1 MRQYLQLVRSIRQRK
16 IPAVGAAAALT
27 VMCLTA
33 ATDPLVDLKAAPVA
47 LEAKR
52 YAAAIP
58 LLEPLGKKLPK
69 LADYSAWFLAS
80 AQFGLKN
87 YQAVP
92 SILETVWK
100 QKPPSPLAARAYIL
114 AAQAY
119 EQSGNPN
126 TAVEIL
132 RKNYAL
138 LPQPQGDLALATA
151 FALAGDAVS
160 AVVYN
165 QRVYYGFPVSLE
177 ASQADAEIAK
187 LKAQLGDNYPPSMA
201 NAMLSRAL
209 KLLEAGQTP
218 RAKKELESLV
228 PQLGGGERDVAL
240 VSVGVADYNAKET
253 DVARRYLTSLETP
266 SPDADAERIYY
277 LLLSAQ
283 RLNNEEEAGA
293 MADRLGQLY
302 PTSPWRLKAVVAVA
316 NHYLVL
322 NQMEQ
327 YEPLF
332 RACYESFPQDPQAGV
347 CHWKVVWG
355 HYLRRRPDAVDLLRA
370 HLRLFP
376 AAESA
381 SAALY
386 FLGRLSEDAH
396 DSRSARTYFDEVVR
410 EYPNQYYAS
419 QAREHLAAIP
429 DTATAPVVTQFL
441 KGVVFPQRVR
451 TLSFQ
456 AAAAASAR
464 IERARLLVSA
474 GLEDFANAEL
484 KFGAQTED
492 QPHVLAMELASLSS
506 PTMPDQAIRYIK
518 RYASSYLY
526 LPIESAPRQFWTLA
540 FPLPYRADLDRFSKQ
555 NGLDPFLMAAL
566 IRQESQ
572 FDPTAVSR
580 ANARGLTQILPAT
593 GRELSQRLK
602 VKTFTT
608 AALFQPSVNLE
619 LGTFYL
625 KTLTAQVGGKT
636 EAALAAYDA
645 GLTRA
650 RAWLTWGEFREPAE
664 FIETVPFAETRDYV
678 QTVLRNADVY
688 RRLYNN
694 Q

>member
-1 MRQYLQLVRSIRQRK
+1 MFGPLWRK
-16 IPAVGAAAALT
+16 LAVPGAAAAIA
-27 VMCLTA
+27 VMCLSG
-33 ATDPLVDLKAAPVA
+33 ATEPLVDLKAGSVA
-47 LEAKR
+47 LDAKR
-52 YAAAIP
+52 YAAAVA
-58 LLEPLGKKLPK
+58 LLEPLAKRLPK

-80 AQFGLKN
+80 SQFGLKN
-87 YQAVP
+87 YRAVP
-92 SILETVWK
+92 AILDVVWK

-119 EQSGNPN
+119 EQSGVPN
-126 TAVEIL
+126 SAVEIL

-151 FALAGDAVS
+151 FSLAGDAVN
-160 AVVYN
+160 AAVYN
-165 QRVYYGFPVSLE
+165 QRVYYGFPVSTE
-177 ASQADAEIAK
+177 ASQAEAEIAR

-201 NAMLSRAL
+201 NAMLARAL
-209 KLLEAGQTP
+209 KLLDGGQTP
-218 RAKKELESLV
+218 RAKKDLEALV
-228 PQLGGGERDVAL
+228 PQLGGGDRDVAL
-240 VSVGVADYNAKET
+240 VSIGVADYNAKET
-253 DVARRYLTSLETP
+253 DVARRYLTSLETA
-266 SPDADAERIYY
+266 SPDADAERLYY

-293 MADRLGQLY
+293 MAERLGQLY

-332 RACYESFPQDPQAGV
+332 RACYESFPQDPQAAV

-355 HYLRRRPDAVDLLRA
+355 HYLRRRPEAVDLLRA

-386 FLGRLSEDAH
+386 FLGRLAEDAR
-396 DSRSARTYFDEVVR
+396 DNKSARTYFDEVVH

-419 QAREHLAAIP
+419 QSREHLAAIP
-429 DTATAPVVTQFL
+429 DTATAPAVTQFL
-441 KGVVFPQRVR
+441 KSVAFPQRAR

-474 GLEDFANAEL
+474 GLEDLANAEL
-484 KFGAQTED
+484 RFGAQTED

-518 RYASSYLY
+518 RYASSYLF

-593 GRELSQRLK
+593 GRELSRRLK

-625 KTLTAQVGGKT
+625 KTLTSQVGGRT

-650 RAWLTWGEFREPAE
+650 RAWLTWGDFREPAE

-688 RRLYNN
+688 RRLYASAASN
-694 Q
+694 

>member
-1 MRQYLQLVRSIRQRK
+1 LASLISCRK
-16 IPAVGAAAALT
+16 LLFAGALSAIA
-27 VMCLTA
+27 VMCVSA
-33 ATDPLVDLKAAPVA
+33 ASDPLVDLKAGSVA
-47 LEAKR
+47 LDAKR
-52 YAAAIP
+52 YAAAIS
-58 LLEPLGKKLPK
+58 LLEPLGKRLPK

-80 AQFGLKN
+80 AQFGVKN
-87 YQAVP
+87 YSKVP
-92 SILETVWK
+92 ATLEVVWK

-119 EQSGNPN
+119 EQSGAPN
-126 TAVEIL
+126 NAVEIL

-151 FALAGDAVS
+151 FGLAGDAVS
-160 AVVYN
+160 AAVYN
-165 QRVYYGFPVSLE
+165 QRVYYGFPASTE
-177 ASQADAEIAK
+177 AGLAEAEIAR
-187 LKAQLGDNYPPSMA
+187 LKTQLGDNYPPSMA
-201 NAMLSRAL
+201 NSMLSRAL
-209 KLLEAGQTP
+209 KLLEGGQTP
-218 RAKKELESLV
+218 RAKKELEALV
-228 PQLGGGERDVAL
+228 PQLGGGDRDVAM
-240 VSVGVADYNAKET
+240 VSVGVAEYNAKET
-253 DVARRYLTSLETP
+253 DIAHRYLASLQTS
-266 SPDADAERIYY
+266 SPDADAERLYY

-283 RLNNEEEAGA
+283 RLNNQDEAGA

-302 PTSPWRLKAVVAVA
+302 PSSPWRLKAVVALA

-332 RACYESFPQDPQAGV
+332 RACYESFAQDPQAAV

-355 HYLRRRPDAVDLLRA
+355 HYLRRRPDAPDLLRA

-386 FLGRLSEDAH
+386 FLGRLAEDAH
-396 DSRSARTYFDEVVR
+396 DTRSARTFFDEVVR

-419 QAREHLAAIP
+419 QAREHIAAIP
-429 DTATAPVVTQFL
+429 DPATAPSVTQFL
-441 KGVVFPQRVR
+441 KSVTFPQRVR

-456 AAAAASAR
+456 AASAASAR
-464 IERARLLVSA
+464 IERARMLVSG
-474 GLEDFANAEL
+474 GLEDWASGEL
-484 KFGAQTED
+484 RFGAQTED

-518 RYASSYLY
+518 RYASNYLF

-580 ANARGLTQILPAT
+580 ANARGLTQIMPAT
-593 GRELSQRLK
+593 GKELSRRLK
-602 VKTFTT
+602 IKVFTT
-608 AALFQPSVNLE
+608 ASLFQPSVNLE

-625 KTLTAQVGGKT
+625 KTLTSQVNGHT

-650 RAWLTWGEFREPAE
+650 RAWLTWGDFREPAE
-664 FIETVPFAETRDYV
+664 FIETVPFSETRDYV

-688 RRLYNN
+688 RRLYN
-694 Q
+694 